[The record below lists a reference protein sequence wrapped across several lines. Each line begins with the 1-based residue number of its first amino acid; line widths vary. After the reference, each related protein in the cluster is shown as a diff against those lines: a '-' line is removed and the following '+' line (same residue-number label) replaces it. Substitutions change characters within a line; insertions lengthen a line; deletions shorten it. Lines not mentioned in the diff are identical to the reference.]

1 MSRGWAGGGSGGG
14 LADDTAAAVPAPAP
28 PPPYPGLNDVAAT
41 HGPVTPGSRPA
52 RPSTRGSSPAYES
65 GTAYVDVF
73 VSEK

>member
-14 LADDTAAAVPAPAP
+14 LADDTAAAVPAP